1 MPDDHA
7 PAPADVPASTGAA
20 ATPAEIEANTPD
32 LLRHAAD
39 EAIAYRASLADR
51 PVGARPG
58 LTSDEL
64 REALGGPVPE
74 EPRDPRAVV
83 DELIAAVEPGLVTID
98 SPRYFGFV
106 MGGSVPAAL
115 AADWLTS
122 AWDQNVG
129 LYLATPSAAMIEEVA
144 GEWLIELLG
153 LPAGTAV
160 GFTTGATMAH
170 FVGLAAA
177 RHGVL
182 RAVGWDVEEQG
193 LQGAPEVR
201 VVVGKDGHVSL
212 FNALRMV
219 GLGRGRAIRV
229 PSDDEGRMIAR
240 ELRRVL
246 SELPAGPTIVCA
258 QAGEVNT
265 GAFDP
270 LEAVADAVAE
280 RPGGWLHVD
289 GAFGLWA
296 GVVASM
302 RHLVAGVERADSWTT
317 DAHKWLNVPYD
328 SGLAFVRDVAA
339 LRAAMGVAAAYL
351 PPAPGAQRDPFDYVP
366 EMSRRARG
374 FAIWAALRSLG
385 RAGIAEIV
393 ERDCRVARLIADG
406 LAAMPGV
413 RVINEVVLNQVLA
426 RFDDSDEV
434 TRELAQRVQD
444 EGTAWFGGTTYH
456 GTVAVRISV
465 SNWATTEDDGRRTI
479 DAIRRCLADARAAM
493 AGPSARGADGD

>member
-1 MPDDHA
+1 MPDHVDA
-7 PAPADVPASTGAA
+7 PATPTAA
-20 ATPAEIEANTPD
+20 AGLDSDTPD

-39 EAIAYRASLADR
+39 YAIGYRASVPTR
-51 PVGARPG
+51 RVGARPG

-64 REALGGPVPE
+64 RASLGGPLSE
-74 EPRDPRAVV
+74 EPRDPRQVV

-115 AADWLTS
+115 AADWLTG
-122 AWDQNVG
+122 AWDQNAG
-129 LYLATPSAAMIEEVA
+129 LYLATPAAAIVEEIA
-144 GEWLIELLG
+144 GEWLVDLLG
-153 LPAGTAV
+153 LPAGTAA

-170 FVGLAAA
+170 FTTLAAA
-177 RHGVL
+177 RHAVL
-182 RAVGWDVEEQG
+182 RNVGWDVEEQG
-193 LQGAPEVR
+193 LQGAPEIR
-201 VVVGKDGHVSL
+201 VVLGKDAHVSL

-229 PSDDEGRMIAR
+229 ASDDEGRMVPR

-246 SELPAGPTIVCA
+246 AELPAGPTIVCA

-270 LEAVADAVAE
+270 IEAIADLVTE
-280 RPGGWLHVD
+280 RPGTWLHVD

-296 GVVASM
+296 AAVPSM
-302 RHLVAGVERADSWTT
+302 RHLVAGVERADSWAT

-339 LRAAMGVAAAYL
+339 LRAAMAVAAAYL
-351 PPAPGAQRDPFDYVP
+351 PPAPGSERDPFDYVP

-374 FAIWAALRSLG
+374 FSIWAALRSLG

-393 ERDCRVARLIADG
+393 ERNCRVARQIADG

-426 RFDDSDEV
+426 RFDDSDEL
-434 TRELAQRVQD
+434 TRDVVHRVQD
-444 EGTAWFGGTTYH
+444 EGTAWLGGTTYH
-456 GTVAVRISV
+456 GTVAIRISV
-465 SNWATTEDDGRRTI
+465 SNWATTEDDGRRTL
-479 DAIRRCLADARAAM
+479 DAIGRCLVEAR
-493 AGPSARGADGD
+493 SARGG